1 MGHLPLG
8 DSRIFQLSVL
18 VSVSC
23 VSVAARPSGAPV
35 LDVPTCLFGLAY
47 IRDPVVCFLIFFF
60 YFVSPNLS
68 QNQVTVRLRQQ
79 IG

>member
-47 IRDPVVCFLIFFF
+47 IRDLVVCVCVCVFFF
-60 YFVSPNLS
+60 KLS
-68 QNQVTVRLRQQ
+68 N
-79 IG
+79 